1 MWLLGPA
8 NDQQKDFSSNN
19 NKIIEVKNLKG
30 FAIFLN
36 LEKFEKHY
44 FDENYFLYFEEID
57 LCKRVEQKG
66 GKILL
71 NQDIKI
77 IHEGA
82 KSVEEERN
90 FELEKSRNWHWMWS
104 TFYYHKKYK
113 GYIFALIITFPK
125 LASSFIKTIF
135 YQLIFDTEKKNIY
148 FCRMSGILNSMF
160 GKKSWYRPSLD

>member
-1 MWLLGPA
+1 MEY
-8 NDQQKDFSSNN
+8 
-19 NKIIEVKNLKG
+19 I
-30 FAIFLN
+30 
-36 LEKFEKHY
+36 
-44 FDENYFLYFEEID
+44 
-57 LCKRVEQKG
+57 
-66 GKILL
+66 